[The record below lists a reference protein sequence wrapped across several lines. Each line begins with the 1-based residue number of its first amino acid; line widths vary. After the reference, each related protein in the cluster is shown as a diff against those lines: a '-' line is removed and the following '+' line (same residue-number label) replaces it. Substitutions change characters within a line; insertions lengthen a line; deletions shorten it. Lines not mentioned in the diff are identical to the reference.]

1 MKARL
6 IPDNNMFGLRIAVRQ
21 LLEKTATQLQ
31 ADGRKKLELGQS
43 FHHLHRPINVFPLV
57 ALFLSR
63 GAADLLFELRRF
75 RRTHRQLGSFS
86 CPARVRTS
94 RNPCSSY

>member
-31 ADGRKKLELGQS
+31 TDGREKLELGANPS
-43 FHHLHRPINVFPLV
+43 
-57 ALFLSR
+57 
-63 GAADLLFELRRF
+63 
-75 RRTHRQLGSFS
+75 T
-86 CPARVRTS
+86 TS
-94 RNPCSSY
+94 TAP